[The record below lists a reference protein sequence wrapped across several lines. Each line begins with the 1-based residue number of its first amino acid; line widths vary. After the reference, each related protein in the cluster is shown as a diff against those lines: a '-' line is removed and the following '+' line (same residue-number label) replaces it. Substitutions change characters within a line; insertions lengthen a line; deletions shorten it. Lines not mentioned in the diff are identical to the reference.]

1 MTLKLSSSEL
11 VIAHSSESPGPG
23 TLRAVVVEDHLRYVQ
38 ALVPALA
45 SVVAAAHTEVVV
57 AAVGP

>member
-23 TLRAVVVEDHLRYVQ
+23 TQRAVVVVGQPRCVQ
-38 ALVPALA
+38 ALVVALA
-45 SVVAAAHTEVVV
+45 SAAVVVRIEVVE